1 MNNNKFIHSEIVGME
16 HLQKTLDEIV
26 NKISYLESKRLKI
39 GKFLK
44 EINDSMKIGP
54 NEEIKDEKTI
64 NKVSTSQ
71 TDKMS
76 VLGIDGG
83 IVKHSYHGLDLMLTR
98 SVGVNFVH
106 SDGKL
111 EKVDYYPN
119 SNPTP
124 NPIVIFDSFSDLELS
139 SCYNFERQTMEVLT
153 AIEAAEK
160 FKPDMVLLD
169 GSIIPHYVPKPDNP
183 ILKEYYKTLIETY
196 KTLFELSE
204 SKKFILAG
212 VVEDSRGVKF
222 CDILNR
228 RILSQVKSEV
238 TKELRLVLGKTKD
251 SNLLYYALDKG
262 ERTCVFNYSQ
272 NPDIHPVLKEF
283 SDMNDS
289 FFSFYLKTVDFD
301 RPLRI
306 DFVCFHDVSDVVNKL
321 STVMMQTSG
330 HSGYGLPAVDHSKSV
345 NSSQLHLNSLS
356 RLCPLSLQR
365 LHLEL

>member
-1 MNNNKFIHSEIVGME
+1 ME

-39 GKFLK
+39 SQFLK

-54 NEEIKDEKTI
+54 NEEIKDEKII
-64 NKVSTSQ
+64 NKVSPSQ
-71 TDKMS
+71 TNKMS

-98 SVGVNFVH
+98 SVGVNFIY
-106 SDGKL
+106 SNGKM

-124 NPIVIFDSFSDLELS
+124 NPIVIFDQFSDLELS

-169 GSIIPHYVPKPDNP
+169 GSIIPHYVPRPDNS
-183 ILKEYYKTLIETY
+183 ILKEYYNSLIGTY
-196 KTLFELSE
+196 KALFKLSE
-204 SKKFILAG
+204 SEKFILAG
-212 VVEDSRGVKF
+212 VIEDSRGVKF
-222 CDILNR
+222 CDVLNR
-228 RILSQVKSEV
+228 RILSQVKSEIA
-238 TKELRLVLGKTKD
+238 KELRLVLEKTKD

-272 NPDIHPVLKEF
+272 NPEIHPVLKEF
-283 SDMNDS
+283 SGMNDS

-306 DFVCFHDVSDVVNKL
+306 DFVCSHDLSDVVKRL

-330 HSGYGLPAVDHSKSV
+330 HSGYGLPAVLIEADQRAK
-345 NSSQLHLNSLS
+345 LS
-356 RLCPLSLQR
+356 ENDMSMFYSDLINRIGNVSTLFKMRREMRPF
-365 LHLEL
+365 

>member
-1 MNNNKFIHSEIVGME
+1 ME

-39 GKFLK
+39 GQFLK
-44 EINDSMKIGP
+44 DVNDSIKIGV

-64 NKVSTSQ
+64 NKVSVGK
-71 TDKMS
+71 TDGMS
-76 VLGIDGG
+76 ILGIDGG

-98 SVGVNFVH
+98 SVGANFVY
-106 SDGKL
+106 SNGKL
-111 EKVDYYPN
+111 DKVDYYPS

-124 NPIVIFDSFSDLELS
+124 NPIVIFDQFSDLELS
-139 SCYNFERQTMEVLT
+139 SCYNFERQTMEILT

-160 FKPDMVLLD
+160 FNPDMVLLD

-183 ILKEYYKTLIETY
+183 ILKEYYNTLIGTY
-196 KTLFELSE
+196 KALFELSK

-222 CDILNR
+222 CDILQR
-228 RILSQVKSEV
+228 RTLSQVKTEV
-238 TKELRLVLGKTKD
+238 TKELGFILGKTKD

-272 NPDIHPVLKEF
+272 NPEAHPVLKEF

-289 FFSFYLKTVDFD
+289 FHSFYLKTVDFD

-306 DFVCFHDVSDVVNKL
+306 DFLCSQDLQDVVNEL

-330 HSGYGLPAVDHSKSV
+330 HSGYGIPAVLIEADQRAK
-345 NSSQLHLNSLS
+345 LS
-356 RLCPLSLQR
+356 ENDMTMFYTDLINRIGNVSTLFKMRREMRPF
-365 LHLEL
+365 